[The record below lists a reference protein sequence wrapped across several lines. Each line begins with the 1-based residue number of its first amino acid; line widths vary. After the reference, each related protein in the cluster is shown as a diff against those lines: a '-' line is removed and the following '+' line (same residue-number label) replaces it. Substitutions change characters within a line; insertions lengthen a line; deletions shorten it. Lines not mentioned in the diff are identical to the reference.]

1 MPKAIW
7 GAGDDALTADDI
19 LNAESPETQS
29 RYSGPLPPAGTYRFV
44 LKSLHKETSSKN
56 NPMIRVIAEL
66 DGTWQPNHAQFD
78 GAAVF
83 NYITLT
89 KANAPQVRN
98 FLDAIGATP
107 DDLMNRSIV
116 DENDYIT
123 KLGKVGDPAGL
134 LVYINC
140 QHSKPTDKYPNKRLE
155 VMYAGY
161 LPVTDEDGDGT
172 DADGAGTEENGEEPP
187 F

>member
-1 MPKAIW
+1 MPKAKW
-7 GAGDDALTADDI
+7 GAGDNMLTADDI
-19 LNAESPETQS
+19 INAEAPETRS

-44 LKSLHKETSSKN
+44 LKSLHKETSSKG
-56 NPMIRVIAEL
+56 NPMVRVIAEL
-66 DGTWQPNHAQFD
+66 DGTWQPNHGQYD
-78 GAAVF
+78 GAPVF

-107 DDLMNRSIV
+107 DDLLNGSIV
-116 DENDYIT
+116 DENDFIT

-134 LVYINC
+134 LVYINT
-140 QHSKPTDKYPNKRLE
+140 QHSKPTSEYPNKRLE

-161 LPVTDEDGDGT
+161 LPVEDGDDGPA
-172 DADGAGTEENGEEPP
+172 DAGSDDFDSSGEEPP

>member
-1 MPKAIW
+1 MPKAVW
-7 GAGDDALTADDI
+7 GAGDNMLTADDI
-19 LNAESPETQS
+19 NNAEVSEPRS
-29 RYSGPLPPAGTYRFV
+29 RYSGPVPPGGTYRFV
-44 LKSLHKETSSKN
+44 IKSLHKETSSKG
-56 NPMIRVIAEL
+56 NPMVRVIAEL

-78 GAAVF
+78 GAPIF

-107 DDLMNRSIV
+107 DDLLKRAVV
-116 DENDYIT
+116 DENDYFT
-123 KLGKVGDPAGL
+123 KLGVLGDPAGL
-134 LVYINC
+134 LVYINT
-140 QHSKPTDKYPNKRLE
+140 QRSKRTEQYPDPRLE

-161 LPVTDEDGDGT
+161 LPVNEVDEDAEPVPD
-172 DADGAGTEENGEEPP
+172 DATPGEEPP